1 MQLLYRFKK
10 TIYPVF
16 FINNPGMLKLIELI
30 NSEKE
35 FVVRFIF
42 IY

>member
-1 MQLLYRFKK
+1 MQLLYRFKI
-10 TIYPVF
+10 TIFPVV

-35 FVVRFIF
+35 YVVRFFF